1 MDKAIT
7 TYIAVLKAEI
17 EHLKSLLEPHDTGH
31 IHTTI
36 STLEHRVR
44 ELESKKQWRQDQYIK
59 SFGGGGQ
66 KTPKELPQVYLE
78 IPNQQ
83 INTNERVGKNIEGKE
98 SENKG

>member
-36 STLEHRVR
+36 STLKHRIR
-44 ELESKKQWRQDQYIK
+44 ELE
-59 SFGGGGQ
+59 
-66 KTPKELPQVYLE
+66 KEG
-78 IPNQQ
+78 
-83 INTNERVGKNIEGKE
+83 R
-98 SENKG
+98 